1 MKPGSKIVTIFLT
14 LIAIVHL
21 IRIVFGTEIIVSGT
35 SVPLWMSFVA
45 LLVTSALAI
54 WLWREGR
61 NR

>member
-1 MKPGSKIVTIFLT
+1 MKPGSKIVTIFLA

-21 IRIVFGTEIIVSGT
+21 IRLVFGVELIVSGT
-35 SVPLWMSFVA
+35 AVPLWMSFVA

-61 NR
+61 ND